1 MLFSLF
7 QGKETKKIVY
17 LLFQIEIWIYM
28 VYIYYMNREIWIYNA
43 AMSLS
48 IEEKIFVNIKA
59 WPKKEKRGEG
69 YKAQLLHT

>member
-1 MLFSLF
+1 
-7 QGKETKKIVY
+7 
-17 LLFQIEIWIYM
+17 M

-59 WPKKEKRGEG
+59 WPKKEKKGGR
-69 YKAQLLHT
+69 L